1 MLEPLDLTLRA
12 NPNALRGCGDSRIQ
26 GGVYLECGVGPNGLP
41 LETFVYD
48 PPIPYTSRNARGVFL
63 ENVAGVT
70 HVIDEVSYE
79 SYPYPSDII
88 EEVRKHGLSRK
99 VSPDVISSA
108 LTPES
113 RIMLVHRRGILA
125 NAKAFKTCFDEERLA
140 GRCNLFSLHSRRDH
154 LDDPSAPCTRHTY
167 ALAAKGDNP
176 VRRFTGSTCYSVVPF
191 KQPAKR
197 EPSYSSAIIAS
208 FPITFISVIQADN
221 GSHVQAMEKIKSL
234 EIPKAVSV
242 A

>member
-1 MLEPLDLTLRA
+1 MPEPLDLTVRA
-12 NPNALRGCGDSRIQ
+12 NPNVARGCGDSRIQ

-41 LETFVYD
+41 LEMFVYD
-48 PPIPYTSRNARGVFL
+48 PPIPYTSRNSRGVFL
-63 ENVAGVT
+63 ETVAGVT
-70 HVIDEVSYE
+70 HVLDEVSYE

-88 EEVRKHGLSRK
+88 EEVRRHGLSRK
-99 VSPDVISSA
+99 VSPDVISNV
-108 LTPES
+108 LTPDS

-125 NAKAFKTCFDEERLA
+125 NAKAFNVCFDEERLA

-167 ALAAKGDNP
+167 ALSAEGDHP
-176 VRRFTGSTCYSVVPF
+176 VRWFTLSTSYPVVPF

-197 EPSYSSAIIAS
+197 DPIYNSAIIAS

-221 GSHVQAMEKIKSL
+221 GSHAQAMEKIKSL
-234 EIPKAVSV
+234 EIPKAISV